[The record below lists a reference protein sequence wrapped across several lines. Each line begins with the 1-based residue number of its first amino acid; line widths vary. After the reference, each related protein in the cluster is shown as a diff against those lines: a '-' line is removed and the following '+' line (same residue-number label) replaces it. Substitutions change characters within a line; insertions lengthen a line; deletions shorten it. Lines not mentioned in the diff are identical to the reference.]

1 MHSALPLFVSECSE
15 RLDRLETALL
25 ALERDGG
32 ERETLDAMF
41 RDAHT
46 IKGNASVVQSGDI
59 EWFAHIVESVLER
72 LRNGSLQADRQL
84 ISTLLPCVDH
94 LRFLVSLATQP
105 KSPASALADEERTR
119 LIGLLVPYLG
129 DDIPPAQ
136 GIDTLQAP
144 GSFWRIS
151 VSFAP
156 SVFLQGL
163 DPIYFLQHLQSIGRL
178 IDLKTHLDAL
188 PRSKTYEPERCY
200 LRFDIELDSVADK
213 QGIEDIFALV
223 RDACELRITAPQ
235 DKNQDFIR
243 LIHSLPA
250 EDLQV
255 GEILVRVG
263 ALTADELAEGLRSQ
277 RYLVSQSE
285 SPLGKVLVEHG
296 FVEPAVIDAAL
307 QRQSEMRRT
316 VSHEARQI
324 KVSAE
329 RIAELDA
336 LLAHIHH
343 GLGRLARECAA
354 GPDAWLARQLPAL
367 VAQTERALDISQDI
381 QRVQLGA
388 IFHPLYRLIRDTSQ
402 GLGKQADL
410 LVSGSEL
417 EIERSVASGLTDPLI
432 HLVRNA
438 IDHGIEDPSARLAS
452 GKPARGVV
460 RIDAWQEN
468 GQLVLAIADDGAGI
482 DRDQVRRTAIDR
494 GLLATAP
501 PVEDAALLAL
511 LFSPGF
517 TTAARVTRLS
527 GRGVGLDA
535 VRTQIRA
542 LGGDVSV
549 QSLPAR
555 GTRFELRLP
564 LNARPH
570 TAYEASESSRRHTHH

>member
-25 ALERDGG
+25 ALERDGC
-32 ERETLDAMF
+32 EREALDAMF

-72 LRNGSLQADRQL
+72 LRSGNLQADRQL

-105 KSPASALADEERTR
+105 QAAASVLADEERTR

-129 DDIPPAQ
+129 DDIPQAH
-136 GIDTLQAP
+136 GIAALQAS
-144 GSFWRIS
+144 GNFWKIS

-163 DPIYFLQHLQSIGRL
+163 DPVYFLRHLQSIGRL
-178 IDLKTHLDAL
+178 IDLKTCLDAL
-188 PRSKTYEPERCY
+188 PRRQTYEPERCY
-200 LRFDIELDSVADK
+200 LGFDIELDSVADK

-223 RDACELRITAPQ
+223 RDACELRITPPQ
-235 DKNQDFIR
+235 DKNRDFIR
-243 LIHSLPA
+243 LIHSMPA

-277 RYLVSQSE
+277 RYLVGQSE
-285 SPLGKVLVEHG
+285 SPLGQVLVEHG
-296 FVEPAVIDAAL
+296 FVESTVIDAAL

-316 VSHEARQI
+316 VSQEARQI

-329 RIAELDA
+329 RIEELEA
-336 LLAHIHH
+336 LLAHVHH

-354 GPDAWLARQLPAL
+354 GPETWLARQIPAL
-367 VAQTERALDISQDI
+367 VAQTERAIEISQDI
-381 QRVQLGA
+381 QRVRLGSV
-388 IFHPLYRLIRDTSQ
+388 FHPLHRLIRDTSH

-410 LVSGSEL
+410 LVSGGEL
-417 EIERSVASGLTDPLI
+417 EVERCVANGLADPLI

-438 IDHGIEDPSARLAS
+438 IDHGVEAPGERLAT
-452 GKPARGVV
+452 GKPTRGLIK
-460 RIDAWQEN
+460 IDAWQEN
-468 GQLVLAIADDGAGI
+468 EHLVLAIADDGAGI
-482 DRDQVRRTAIDR
+482 DRDRVRRAATER
-494 GLLATAP
+494 GMLSPDTPLEDADLLAI
-501 PVEDAALLAL
+501 

-549 QSLPAR
+549 QSFPAR

-564 LNARPH
+564 LKARAAH
-570 TAYEASESSRRHTHH
+570 DAGESSRRHTHH